1 MKSPNTVAFV
11 LLALILCIACNA
23 PGVQT
28 ASGIIADAIYY
39 GGDIITMEG
48 DSATY
53 AEAIAVKDGKIVF
66 VGSKAD
72 AEKMKGDS
80 TSMNDLQGKTLL
92 PGFVDSHGHLADA
105 INAAGQ
111 ANISSPPVGNCSSI
125 QDIITELQKCKAEN
139 NIKDGEWIFG
149 WGYDETQ
156 LNEKAPP
163 TKVELDKA
171 FPNNPVFI
179 RHVSGHLGEANTLP

>member
-1 MKSPNTVAFV
+1 MKSIQQVFVFLFGLMAFSCNTGSRESVSV
-11 LLALILCIACNA
+11 D
-23 PGVQT
+23 
-28 ASGIIADAIYY
+28 IADMIYY

-48 DSATY
+48 DSAIY
-53 AEAIAVKDGKIVF
+53 AEAVAVKDGKIVF

-80 TSMNDLQGKTLL
+80 TVMNDLQGKTLL

-125 QDIITELQKCKAEN
+125 NDIDRKS
-139 NIKDGEWIFG
+139 
-149 WGYDETQ
+149 
-156 LNEKAPP
+156 
-163 TKVELDKA
+163 V
-171 FPNNPVFI
+171 V
-179 RHVSGHLGEANTLP
+179 